1 MHAMAGGFD
10 LRVSIEVTSSGGWL
24 AQKALPSM
32 VVRFVPSTHTMH
44 AETHTLM
51 QLLPHAQPETA
62 VSLFKKI
69 LVPIDGS
76 KTSDKALDYALRLA
90 HDSKGQVRLVHC
102 IDELSF
108 LGSHEYSGELMQI
121 ARENGNRILQSG
133 TATAKAM
140 GVAADHVLID
150 RVAQRLGDSVADAA
164 GDWGADLI
172 VIGTHGRRG
181 IGRVLLGSGSEQIM
195 RLSPVPVL
203 MIRGFD

>member
-1 MHAMAGGFD
+1 MRPEM
-10 LRVSIEVTSSGGWL
+10 L
-24 AQKALPSM
+24 AQ
-32 VVRFVPSTHTMH
+32 
-44 AETHTLM
+44 M
-51 QLLPHAQPETA
+51 QRVPHAQVET
-62 VSLFKKI
+62 VMSLFKKI

-90 HDSKGQVRLVHC
+90 HDGKGQVRLVHC

-121 ARENGNRILQSG
+121 ARENGNRILQTG

>member
-1 MHAMAGGFD
+1 M
-10 LRVSIEVTSSGGWL
+10 RPETL
-24 AQKALPSM
+24 AK
-32 VVRFVPSTHTMH
+32 
-44 AETHTLM
+44 M
-51 QLLPHAQPETA
+51 QLAPHAPMET
-62 VSLFKKI
+62 VMSLFKKI

-90 HDSKGQVRLVHC
+90 REGKGQIRLVHC

-108 LGSHEYSGELMQI
+108 LGSHEYSSELMQI
-121 ARENGNRILQSG
+121 AQENGNRILQAG

-140 GVAADHVLID
+140 GVAADHMLID

-181 IGRVLLGSGSEQIM
+181 IGRVLLGSGSEQIL